1 MNSETAALCHYDSIV
16 RAKMAA
22 LHGESFL
29 RFPLPGASRL
39 ASELVVIDEFGYARS
54 VQLRGA

>member
-1 MNSETAALCHYDSIV
+1 
-16 RAKMAA
+16 MAA